1 MPQAQWTGTNGITVV
16 AVFPV
21 QLAITGNHQLNQAT
35 VEATSAKLVTGQ
47 VVGVAEVTQLL

>member
-1 MPQAQWTGTNGITVV
+1 MNGIAVV

-21 QLAITGNHQLNQAT
+21 QLAITGNHQLNHVT